1 MQDIDLPLGT
11 VETGSR
17 HREVSAAANVG
28 HSYGFD
34 FGKRIL
40 RTAMPEMKTLDE
52 VPGAE
57 IALIAGLNH
66 KESKSLPANWRVMRM
81 VLKSVSTEEES
92 SILRAV
98 KDEAGSVLSIV
109 PSSQTQ
115 QELFIVFP
123 SAVRASN
130 AESRILTAVNASKIE
145 SIKIQ
150 KDGTVA
156 GRLVHGK
163 PSFFGQGIDDVMPE
177 DQEVWTPEVKE
188 IEPSEDSLYPEG
200 FVAHGELLREIKVID
215 DAKLGIGGVAFI
227 ELPEYGG
234 ESLTPAEKS
243 QVFARILNIADETT
257 DTVTW
262 VGNRIVTSST
272 TEAAA
277 RKFAEQLCSIVEECE
292 VFRKAQYR
300 IGIVEGE
307 ILAKTFGG
315 GDSGPR
321 VLSGDI
327 FTVAKTLIETEA
339 YQNGIFVYTETKDS
353 MAREMRGAEIEF
365 EEPNKGICRLLRVK
379 ARTTNIQAGGPKEM
393 LGRDDL
399 MHNIREVVGRIRT
412 TGQGK
417 VMVFTGQAGI
427 GKSRLLEE
435 IRGYTKRTLG
445 DKASVGQTIAQ
456 QYEATK
462 AYTFIKNFISA
473 LLAENEDLKNTNA
486 YVILKELADAKEG
499 SLSLHSNPDTIVYLI
514 VSLIMQ
520 SKKEVKELMTDDL
533 QWCDDESA
541 KILAMGAEHLH
552 EQPNNRTL
560 MILVSRK
567 GRQGMPAV
575 LQMTLD
581 AIEAQDC
588 ELKELPFKEDRPLLE
603 KYVAGSFKREVKVGQ
618 LPPSFWET
626 LANRVG
632 GNPYALS
639 AALYNMEARGALQI
653 DATGNLQLV
662 GEISIEDIFEQGLY
676 QNMLNVC
683 LNRERAVFK
692 ALRIFKGCRVNEE
705 LFRTLFH
712 ELDIEIQT
720 LIDSGLLV
728 QEGGML
734 KPQHDLLRE
743 AIEERYEMDEEM
755 ATMGW
760 NIYEAI
766 SAHQDLAAGIDD
778 EALYLLIKPAFK
790 NIKGPGDTERRIARA
805 ALQHGMAAVAKYR
818 KDHRYKDVIEDLEL
832 LLFKIRFQPEASYEH
847 IQHLAEAA
855 LALGDSGRMQ
865 KYARGLHSS
874 KGKDPIKE
882 ADALVVEC
890 DAYYLDDSRE
900 GATGLRRAM
909 EKLEDS
915 VSTLG
920 AGQKEKYEFMLGL
933 NKARCIYREIREGH
947 REEDMTRALEVCN
960 VLMQSKKDDWFD
972 RESKDFALRRISIM
986 PFDQAACYLEAKR
999 FQIKLQIEIE
1009 KARREDIEPDAVY
1022 CVNPDENDARR
1033 LSAIYKRSSRLLE
1046 IYDELR
1052 IPVVRRHK
1060 DVLSAKL
1067 AHAQVLGLLGT
1078 QKVDFKGHNVD
1089 ARKACLR
1096 AAEDL
1101 ARNADCFGERELG
1114 ALGYKLRG
1122 DVALSEDNLDEGSA
1136 EIAAEAYKKG
1146 CSITRKREDTEE
1158 HQYYRVLAGS
1168 VPMAVAEQIER
1179 SKMPNDKKLVLIRDA
1194 WNYAC
1199 EAYERCADYYAL
1211 GQDRDAPAERL
1222 EAYWQQIILNY
1233 MPGMARLR
1241 FLAAQLGEDL
1251 RMPLT
1256 KKDVTPTEMARAM
1269 ELLKRKRDN
1278 LISIDERDPYRRK
1291 IEQKIKWLD
1300 TWALSQD
1307 DIAEGVTS
1315 AEQLCRGLDAAQDEI
1330 TAEAAAL
1337 EADPPAADPATD
1349 PGLAELV
1356 REIEQE
1362 PDIREGDTGLELD
1375 DESR

>member
-1 MQDIDLPLGT
+1 MQGIDLPLNA
-11 VETGSR
+11 VEVANLSGGI
-17 HREVSAAANVG
+17 SAAANIG
-28 HSYGFD
+28 QAYGFG
-34 FGKRIL
+34 FGRRIL
-40 RTAMPEMKTLDE
+40 YTAMPEMKTLDE

-57 IALIAGLNH
+57 VAAIAGLNH
-66 KESKSLPANWRVMRM
+66 KEAKILNEKWRVMRM
-81 VLKSVSTEEES
+81 VLKSTNKEDES
-92 SILRAV
+92 SIIRAI
-98 KDEAGSVLSIV
+98 KDEAGSILSIV
-109 PSSQTQ
+109 PSSQME
-115 QELFIVFP
+115 QEVFVVFP
-123 SAVRASN
+123 NAVRASN
-130 AESRILTAVNASKIE
+130 AESRILSAVNASKIE

-150 KDGTVA
+150 KEGAIA
-156 GRLVHGK
+156 GRLVYGK
-163 PSFFGQGIDDVMPE
+163 PAFFGTGIDNIMPN
-177 DQEVWTPEVKE
+177 DKEVWTAEVAEIQPSDETLYQEGFIQDKASLKE
-188 IEPSEDSLYPEG
+188 IK
-200 FVAHGELLREIKVID
+200 AID
-215 DAKLGIGGVAFI
+215 DAKLGIGGIAFV

-234 ESLTPAEKS
+234 EGLIPAEKS
-243 QVFARILNIADETT
+243 QVFARILSIADEAT

-262 VGNRIVTSST
+262 IGNRIVISST

-277 RKFAEQLCSIVEECE
+277 RKCAEQLCSIVEECE
-292 VFRKAQYR
+292 VFKKAQYR

-307 ILAKTFGG
+307 ISAKTFGG

-321 VLSGDI
+321 VLSGDL
-327 FTVAKTLIETEA
+327 FAVAKTLVESEA
-339 YQNGIFVYTETKDS
+339 YQDGIFVYSETKDS

-365 EEPNKGICRLLRVK
+365 EEPNKGICRLLKVK
-379 ARTTNIQAGGPKEM
+379 ARTTNIQVGGPKEM

-399 MHNIREVVGRIRT
+399 MHDIREAVGGIRT

-445 DKASVGQTIAQ
+445 DKADVAQTIAQ

-462 AYTFIKNFISA
+462 AYTFIKNFIGA
-473 LLAENEDLKNTNA
+473 LLAENEDLKDTNA
-486 YVILKELADAKEG
+486 YVILKELADGKEG

-541 KILAMGAEHLH
+541 KILAMGTEHLH

-560 MILVSRK
+560 IVLVSRK

-588 ELKELPFKEDRPLLE
+588 ELKELPFKEDRQLLE
-603 KYVAGSFKREVKVGQ
+603 RYVAGSFKRDVKVGQ
-618 LPPSFWET
+618 LPPSFWEI
-626 LANRVG
+626 LADKVG

-692 ALRIFKGCRVNEE
+692 ALRIFKGCRANEQ

-712 ELDIEIQT
+712 ELDREIQT

-728 QEGGML
+728 KEGDML

-743 AIEERYEMDEEM
+743 AIEERYEIDEEM
-755 ATMGW
+755 AIMGW

-766 SAHQDLAAGIDD
+766 SAHPDLAAGIDD
-778 EALYLLIKPAFK
+778 ETLYLLIKPAFK
-790 NIKGPGDTERRIARA
+790 NIKVPGDTERRIARA
-805 ALQHGMAAVAKYR
+805 ALKHGMAAVEKYR

-832 LLFKIRFQPEASYEH
+832 LLFKIKFQPEASYEH
-847 IQHLAEAA
+847 VQHLAEAA
-855 LALGDSGRMQ
+855 LALGDSRRMQ
-865 KYARGLHSS
+865 KYARGLHNS
-874 KGKDPIKE
+874 KGNDPIKE

-900 GATGLRRAM
+900 GATGLRRAT
-909 EKLEDS
+909 EKLEER

-920 AGQKEKYEFMLGL
+920 TEHKEKYEFMLGL
-933 NKARCIYREIREGH
+933 NKARCIYRELREGH

-960 VLMQSKKDDWFD
+960 ELMESEKDSWFD
-972 RESKDFALRRISIM
+972 RESKEFALRRISIM
-986 PFDQAACYLEAKR
+986 PFDRAACYLEAKR

-1022 CVNPDENDARR
+1022 CVNPEENDAKK
-1033 LSAIYKRSSRLLE
+1033 LSDIYKRSSRLLE
-1046 IYDELR
+1046 IYEELK

-1060 DVLSAKL
+1060 DILSARL

-1078 QKVDFKGHNVD
+1078 QKVDFKGHNTD

-1101 ARNADCFGERELG
+1101 ARSADNFGERELG
-1114 ALGYKLRG
+1114 ALAYKLKG
-1122 DVALSEDNLDEGSA
+1122 DVALSEDNLDESSA

-1168 VPMAVAEQIER
+1168 VPMAVAEQVER
-1179 SKMPNDKKLVLIRDA
+1179 SKMPNDKKLVLIKDA

-1199 EAYERCADYYAL
+1199 EAYDRCADYYAL
-1211 GQDRDAPAERL
+1211 GQDRGAQAEKL

-1241 FLAAQLGEDL
+1241 FLAAQLGENL
-1251 RMPLT
+1251 RMPRT
-1256 KKDVTPTEMARAM
+1256 KKDVTPTEITKTIGF
-1269 ELLKRKRDN
+1269 LKNKRDSS
-1278 LISIDERDPYRRK
+1278 ISIDERDPYRKK
-1291 IEQKIKWLD
+1291 IEQKIRWLD
-1300 TWALSQD
+1300 TWALSPD
-1307 DIAEGVTS
+1307 DIAVGVTS
-1315 AEQLCRGLDAAQDEI
+1315 AERLGRDLTAAQDALS
-1330 TAEAAAL
+1330 TKAAASEAATAG
-1337 EADPPAADPATD
+1337 P
-1349 PGLAELV
+1349 
-1356 REIEQE
+1356 EQK
-1362 PDIREGDTGLELD
+1362 PDIKGGDTGLELEEKRD
-1375 DESR
+1375 